1 MLLSELF
8 EELSYGELSDLT
20 MSSVKG
26 TIKEEEQPKIV
37 IKLNDV
43 LTNLYSK
50 YVIKLEYAILNTTI
64 KTTSYSLDPK
74 NSVRIVY
81 VEPEVEKEE
90 DIYKNKD
97 EFNVQGNTLIF
108 KKAPV
113 ANSFAVRYQWKP
125 SRLKISPTEPR
136 FLDQRIPLDP
146 VLLPLVRTQVAA
158 GIFQNM
164 NGEAHKNTGVNLQNQ
179 AQLLISDLEISGI
192 LNNSVDF
199 ENNRFRINNFT

>member
-50 YVIKLEYAILNTTI
+50 YVIKLEYAILNTII

-113 ANSFAVRYQWKP
+113 ADRFAVRYQWKP
-125 SRLKISPTEPR
+125 SRLKINPTEPR

-179 AQLLISDLEISGI
+179 AQFLISDLEISGI
-192 LNNSVDF
+192 LNNSVVF

>member
-125 SRLKISPTEPR
+125 SRLKINPTAPR

-179 AQLLISDLEISGI
+179 AQFLISDLEISGI

>member
-125 SRLKISPTEPR
+125 SRLKINPTEPR

-179 AQLLISDLEISGI
+179 AQFLISDLEISGI